1 MFIKSK
7 KTEFVGVQIGRTRF
21 CKYMCDV
28 TKDMYV
34 YYGSG
39 HPQKGS
45 IEKTLFL
52 KSIKELK
59 ALHKGKVTLMKG
71 V

>member
-1 MFIKSK
+1 MFIKAK
-7 KTEFVGVQIGRTRF
+7 KTEFVGVQIDRKRF
-21 CKYMCDV
+21 CKYMCDQ

-39 HPQKGS
+39 HPQKGTK
-45 IEKTLFL
+45 EKTLFL
-52 KSIKELK
+52 KTLKELK